1 MSLRITNKTNFM
13 DKSIVEIYNLLIR
26 QAPKFTQL
34 GIDEVKRAY
43 TSTFTKNPI
52 DTGESQKN
60 TVAYTQ
66 AQLRPFPFIKII
78 FESRKET
85 PFIYFAE
92 PLQPKNPNFK
102 YGKRNT
108 VLSARDALSK
118 KLGITK

>member
-1 MSLRITNKTNFM
+1 M